1 MRPRPDPWEREPEV
15 TEVPITDDAEPPHG
29 TADMVPPP
37 GGPEEVD
44 PFYEAA
50 RSAEDRYLRLLAD
63 FENFRRRA
71 HKEREAA
78 AVGAVES
85 VARPLLDVLDN
96 LERALAHAGNSP
108 SPLRDGVALT
118 VRQFQ
123 EALRQAGVHAVE
135 PRPGEPF
142 DPLYHE
148 AITTRPSE
156 EVPPDSVL
164 TVVSRGYRYDDR
176 VLRPAKVIVSTGM
189 EGQGAS

>member
-85 VARPLLDVLDN
+85 VARPRSCR
-96 LERALAHAGNSP
+96 RA
-108 SPLRDGVALT
+108 
-118 VRQFQ
+118 
-123 EALRQAGVHAVE
+123 EARRAV
-135 PRPGEPF
+135 
-142 DPLYHE
+142 
-148 AITTRPSE
+148 
-156 EVPPDSVL
+156 
-164 TVVSRGYRYDDR
+164 
-176 VLRPAKVIVSTGM
+176 RPALS
-189 EGQGAS
+189 